1 MTRELFIKLVSD
13 EQEALRGFLLALCC
27 GNKDD
32 ADDIA
37 QDALVK
43 AYLASV
49 GYQNKGSFR
58 SWLFKIA
65 QNTFLNHKAAK
76 RTFESIDE
84 AKAVIGTND
93 TDAKYA
99 HQDLYLALATLPP
112 KERAAI
118 ILFYL
123 DGHSISEISKITDA
137 SEDAV
142 KKQLSRGREKLK
154 TRLKL

>member
-1 MTRELFIKLVSD
+1 MTREQFIKLVND
-13 EQEALRGFLLALCC
+13 ELEALRGFLLALCC
-27 GNKDD
+27 GHKDD

-37 QDALVK
+37 QEALVK

-49 GYQNKGSFR
+49 GYQDKGRFR

-65 QNTFLNHKAAK
+65 QNTFLNHKAAQ

-84 AKAVIGTND
+84 ARAFLD
-93 TDAKYA
+93 TSDMDAKYA
-99 HQDLYLALATLPP
+99 RQELYLALATLPP

-118 ILFYL
+118 VLFYL
-123 DGHSISEISKITDA
+123 DGHSIRDISKITDT
-137 SEDAV
+137 SEEAV
-142 KKQLSRGREKLK
+142 KKQLSRGRDKLK

>member
-1 MTRELFIKLVSD
+1 MTREQFIKLVND

-37 QDALVK
+37 QEALVK

-49 GYQNKGSFR
+49 GYQDKGRFR

-65 QNTFLNHKAAK
+65 QNTFLNHKAAQ

-84 AKAVIGTND
+84 ARAFLD
-93 TDAKYA
+93 TSDMDAKYA
-99 HQDLYLALATLPP
+99 RQELYLALATLPP
-112 KERAAI
+112 KERVAI
-118 ILFYL
+118 VLFYL
-123 DGHSISEISKITDA
+123 DGHSIRDISKITDT
-137 SEDAV
+137 SEEAV
-142 KKQLSRGREKLK
+142 KKQLSRGRDKLK

>member
-1 MTRELFIKLVSD
+1 MTREQFIKLVND

-37 QDALVK
+37 QEALVK

-49 GYQNKGSFR
+49 GYQDKGRFR

-65 QNTFLNHKAAK
+65 QNTFLNHKVAQ

-84 AKAVIGTND
+84 ARAFLD
-93 TDAKYA
+93 TSDMDAKYA
-99 HQDLYLALATLPP
+99 RQELYLALATLPP
-112 KERAAI
+112 TERAAI
-118 ILFYL
+118 VLFYL
-123 DGHSISEISKITDA
+123 DGHSIRDISKITDT
-137 SEDAV
+137 SEEAV
-142 KKQLSRGREKLK
+142 KKQLSRGRDKLK